1 MVIKSSLTAD
11 RPRVLV
17 VDDDESLLTL
27 IAMRLDASGFETVTA
42 RNASEALG
50 RLQATRPQLA
60 IVDLRLVP
68 ETIEPALAEGEAAAD
83 APSDA
88 TGDRLEDE
96 HQDEQTSGLALAR
109 RMRQLEPLLPVMIL
123 TAHGSI
129 PDAVAA
135 TREGIAAFLTKPF
148 DGRALVEEVK
158 RLLAQRAP
166 ESTTREGWRRRIV
179 TRNRAMLAL
188 IDEIGRIARHDATVL
203 VVGPSGSG
211 KELIAH
217 AIHEASPRA
226 GKAFVAINC
235 AALPEQLL
243 ESELFGHVRGAFTG
257 AVNENPG
264 LFRTAEG
271 GSVLLDE
278 IGDMPMPLQAKM
290 LRVLQERKVR
300 PVGGTRE
307 VDVDVRVIAAT
318 HRDLTQQMRDGMFR
332 EDLFYRL
339 NVVRLTVPPLES
351 RREDVPL
358 LAQHFLAQ
366 IAAKY
371 KSLARAFSP
380 DALDRLT
387 HATWPGNVRQ
397 LYNVVEQCVVIAD
410 GPIIAA
416 GLIDRAL
423 LASPAGQHGASGI
436 LSLAEARA
444 QFEREY
450 LVQLLKLTGGNV
462 SQAARI
468 AKRNRTE
475 FYRLIERHGLHSDLF
490 R

>member
-1 MVIKSSLTAD
+1 MTARPASLTD
-11 RPRVLV
+11 GRPCVLV

-27 IAMRLDASGFETVTA
+27 IAMRLDASGFATVTA
-42 RNASEALG
+42 RNSAEALG

-60 IVDLRLVP
+60 IVDLRLQP
-68 ETIEPALAEGEAAAD
+68 EAGEPAAD
-83 APSDA
+83 ASPAAGQPAANEHPGEHS
-88 TGDRLEDE
+88 DE
-96 HQDEQTSGLALAR
+96 HVSGLALAR
-109 RMRQLEPLLPVMIL
+109 RMRQLEPLLPVVIL

-158 RLLAQRAP
+158 RLLAERPAPRPAADDWRA
-166 ESTTREGWRRRIV
+166 RII

-188 IDEIGRIARHDATVL
+188 IDELARIARHDATVL

-211 KELIAH
+211 KELIAR

-226 GKAFVAINC
+226 GRPFVAINC

-243 ESELFGHVRGAFTG
+243 ESELFGHVRGAFSG
-257 AVNENPG
+257 AVSENPG
-264 LFRTAEG
+264 LFRTAQG
-271 GSVLLDE
+271 GTVLLDE
-278 IGDMPMPLQAKM
+278 IGDMPLPLQAKM

-307 VDVDVRVIAAT
+307 LEVDVRVVAAT
-318 HRDLTQQMRDGMFR
+318 HRDLTQQLKDGLFR

-339 NVVRLTVPPLES
+339 NVVRLTVPPLDS
-351 RREDVPL
+351 RREDIPL

-366 IAAKY
+366 IAARY
-371 KSLARAFSP
+371 KSPARAFAP
-380 DALDRLT
+380 DALERLN
-387 HATWPGNVRQ
+387 HARWPGNVRQ

-416 GLIDRAL
+416 HLIDRAL